1 MYYYSTS
8 AATRSRTSAYCQRNI
23 SEAPDADL
31 TFLTAIN
38 SGRQSGGPKDPR
50 PEVSNSGFIFHVPP
64 GYSRPLPHQ
73 DPKASGPSSDHAKRH
88 PRRLGPRRHVGTAPD
103 SEQSRAVFLFPCCI
117 RVFLKLSCKFCAFS
131 FSTGFERETCI
142 TVSPTFECHHKL
154 PVRHKRRGC
163 ICEFQSILHK

>member
-50 PEVSNSGFIFHVPP
+50 PEVSNPGFIFHVPP
-64 GYSRPLPHQ
+64 GYSRALPHQ

-103 SEQSRAVFLFPCCI
+103 SEQVVLYFYFHVVSFRVNFAPSLFPLAL
-117 RVFLKLSCKFCAFS
+117 VFRK
-131 FSTGFERETCI
+131 GNMYHCI
-142 TVSPTFECHHKL
+142 TH
-154 PVRHKRRGC
+154 VRMP
-163 ICEFQSILHK
+163 S